1 MFDVTDSSGSQIKLH
16 QISRDNC
23 VSRVVAMSNE
33 KEQSKKD
40 AKTGDGT
47 NADNMLSVRMAE
59 YAEEKK
65 QLSALNKDRT
75 EKKEPTKQPKST
87 KAKEQKFDDES
98 ADIDEPFSAEGIAV
112 AIHEAGQTFPKEA
125 LNDMNYHY
133 QYIRRM
139 NMQKEK
145 KVMYQ

>member
-47 NADNMLSVRMAE
+47 KADNMLSVRMAE

-65 QLSALNKDRT
+65 QLWRMVSKSWHMHSMDHYTVIKNSLCEVYMRT
-75 EKKEPTKQPKST
+75 WEM
-87 KAKEQKFDDES
+87 
-98 ADIDEPFSAEGIAV
+98 
-112 AIHEAGQTFPKEA
+112 QTF
-125 LNDMNYHY
+125 
-133 QYIRRM
+133 
-139 NMQKEK
+139 
-145 KVMYQ
+145 